1 HVSYGVHESDEL
13 TQVTAIVCER
23 DYAHVRKGILE
34 CAELTVVSEGHEQNI
49 SGTGGPAKDEG
60 HDACGG
66 GRIMKI
72 VVAVTE
78 S

>member
-1 HVSYGVHESDEL
+1 VHESDEL

-23 DYAHVRKGILE
+23 DYAHVREGILE
-34 CAELTVVSEGHEQNI
+34 CAELTVVSEGHEQSV
-49 SGTGGPAKDEG
+49 SGAGEPAKDEG
-60 HDACGG
+60 HDACEG